1 MKMKNSKLSF
11 SAIFRAFHRSETGGA
26 LVETALTLP
35 VLVTLLLGSV
45 EFARVAY
52 ASIEV
57 ANAAKAAVSYGA
69 QTITTEADT
78 TGIQTVAAND
88 ASDLTGLTTTAS
100 TSFICSDNSA
110 STGLNTDCTGSQ
122 IETIL
127 TVTTSASYSPI
138 VSIPGFRGPYTLT
151 GRAVQKVLKG
161 N

>member
-1 MKMKNSKLSF
+1 MKNSTRSF
-11 SAIFRAFHRSETGGA
+11 HAIFQAFCRSEAGGA
-26 LVETALTLP
+26 LVETAITLP
-35 VLVTLLLGSV
+35 MLVTLTLGAV

-69 QTITTEADT
+69 QTIGTESDT

-88 ASDLTGLTTTAS
+88 ASDLTGLTTTTS

-110 STGLNTDCTGSQ
+110 STGANTDCSGSQ

-127 TVTTSASYSPI
+127 TVNTSASYSPI
-138 VSIPGFRGPYTLT
+138 ISIPGFRGPYTLR